1 MDENSDRLPESIY
14 RTVLNAMEHGYV
26 FMDPEA
32 RIKLFNAAACRILDV
47 SADQLIG
54 KATTDRD
61 WGTIREDG
69 SEFPAAQHP
78 IMVSLKTQKP
88 CFGVVMGIRV
98 GGGRIRWLVINSD
111 VVRDP
116 ATGDVAGSVATFSDI
131 TAQINQ
137 KKYLE
142 QSLED
147 LQSKTRA
154 ASQNASYLTT
164 TLLSLVNEIAQA
176 NQTLIAALATGSG
189 ESVESARLVSQK
201 AEKLK
206 SLLLQP
212 QV

>member
-1 MDENSDRLPESIY
+1 MPENADSLPESIY
-14 RTVLNAMEHGYV
+14 RTVLNSMEHGYV
-26 FMDPEA
+26 FMDTEA
-32 RIKLFNAAACRILDV
+32 RIKLFNDAACRILDL
-47 SADQLIG
+47 SADQLQG

-61 WGTIREDG
+61 WGTVREDG
-69 SEFPAAQHP
+69 ADFPADRHP
-78 IMVSLKTQKP
+78 IMVSLKTQRP

-98 GGGRIRWLVINSD
+98 GGGRIRWLMINSD

-154 ASQNASYLTT
+154 ASENTSYLTT

-176 NQTLIAALATGSG
+176 NQRLVTALATGKG
-189 ESVESARLVSQK
+189 APIEHAAIVSQK

-206 SLLLQP
+206 ALLYQTHA
-212 QV
+212 